1 MRNWK
6 EEKGYTGV
14 DIAISVVVLFL
25 FVSIIAILS
34 YNINSVSREIE
45 LKSEASAIAVEEI
58 EGLKNEITFQEIAQ
72 RSIKNG
78 NSEYLPTA
86 EINKNGK
93 QTGFY
98 KTVLVEDYADHATV
112 ERVEGYVK
120 KVIVKIQYQFKGK
133 EQTVELSTIIA
144 KEK

>member
-1 MRNWK
+1 MKKWK

-34 YNINSVSREIE
+34 YNMNSISREIE
-45 LKSEASAIAVEEI
+45 LKSKASAIAVEEI
-58 EGLKNEITFQEIAQ
+58 EKIKNEITFDEIAE

-78 NSEYLPTA
+78 NSEYFPTT
-86 EINKNGK
+86 EISENGK

-98 KTVLVEDYADHATV
+98 KTILVEDYADHNTTEA
-112 ERVEGYVK
+112 VEGYVK
-120 KVIVKIQYQFKGK
+120 KVMVKIQYRWKGK
-133 EQTVELSTIIA
+133 DETVELATIVS